1 MSNSVRLKSEGGAG
15 EAAVSPRLKTKA
27 ANAYGRNMIV
37 SMIVSVL
44 EKERDRQEEEEQHLY
59 EIGPPE

>member
-1 MSNSVRLKSEGGAG
+1 
-15 EAAVSPRLKTKA
+15 
-27 ANAYGRNMIV
+27 MIV